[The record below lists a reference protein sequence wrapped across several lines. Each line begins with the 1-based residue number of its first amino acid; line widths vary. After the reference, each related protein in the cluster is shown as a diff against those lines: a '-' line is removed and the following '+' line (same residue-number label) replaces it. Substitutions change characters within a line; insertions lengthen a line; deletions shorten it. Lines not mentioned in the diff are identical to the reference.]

1 MFKTLLRSPRGAAPQ
16 TTRCILS
23 RGFTL
28 VELLVV
34 IAIIG
39 TLIGLLLP
47 AIQSAREAARRMSC
61 QNNLKQLA
69 TAVLLYESARK
80 VFPPSTTGPD
90 GSDPESQDGSTRWSN
105 WVIKSLPFM
114 EEQTLSDRFD
124 LSKAISDPVN
134 EPARATRLA
143 TLLCPTDSYNSQL
156 FMGSKGTNMRN
167 FGDNWARG
175 NYGGNGG
182 LGFLCNWCHP
192 YTGSTKTGWENN
204 QYRGMM
210 GFNVTLPARRVTDG
224 LSKTVLLT
232 ELRAGIRQYDSRG
245 VWALSGAGAS
255 SVWCHGSWS
264 DDYGPNCPEMFGD
277 NLMDGQMLW
286 NEFGGPAEL
295 QQQTSMGC
303 WGEDPKGNNQAT
315 ARSMHSGGVFV
326 ALADGA
332 VRWVSDYI
340 NLTTWD
346 RLMLSADSQPVS
358 IEE

>member
-1 MFKTLLRSPRGAAPQ
+1 MAKKRLRREKQWA
-16 TTRCILS
+16 TRYEIA

-47 AIQSAREAARRMSC
+47 AIQSAREAARRVSC

-69 TAVLLYESARK
+69 IAVLSYESARK
-80 VFPPSTTGPD
+80 TFPPSTTGPN
-90 GSDPESQDGSTRWSN
+90 GSDPESQDGNTRWAN
-105 WVIKSLPFM
+105 WVIKVLPFM
-114 EEQTLSDRFD
+114 EQQALSNSFD
-124 LSKAISDPVN
+124 LSKPISDPSN
-134 EPARATRLA
+134 ESARKTPLI
-143 TLLCPTDSYNSQL
+143 TMLCPTDSFNGQP
-156 FMGSKGTNMRN
+156 FMGTQGKNMRN

-182 LGFLCNWCHP
+182 LGFLCSWCHP
-192 YTGSTKTGWENN
+192 STGSTKEGWENN
-204 QYRGMM
+204 RYRGMM
-210 GFNVTLPARRVTDG
+210 GFNVSLQARMVTDG

-232 ELRAGIRQYDSRG
+232 ELRAGIRSYDSRG

-264 DDYGPNCPEMFGD
+264 DDYGPNCPELFGD
-277 NLMDGQMLW
+277 NLMDGEKLW
-286 NEFGGPAEL
+286 DEFGGPEAL
-295 QQQTSMGC
+295 QRQTRMGC
-303 WGEDPKGNNQAT
+303 WAVPYQGNNQAT
-315 ARSMHSGGVFV
+315 ARSMHMNGLYV
-326 ALADGA
+326 ATSDGA
-332 VRWVSDYI
+332 VRWINDYI

-346 RLMLSADSQPVS
+346 RLMLSADSEPVS